1 MTYYSK
7 ETMAFENIECLKPTT
22 CKSCQADGCG
32 INGECEQCLRNRA
45 WNKEYIE
52 THLFKCDEYFRNY
65 HASGKHET
73 FKKTVY
79 RMPNEKPYLYYGI
92 EIEVKF
98 NEDILRV
105 FCVDDDGYD
114 DEETVS
120 DDCET
125 MLKEFTEATG
135 GMFVYEKDGSLYNGV
150 EFISRPTSYARWTD
164 KDTIEKLEAGFDVLK
179 KWGAWENQPDTNGMH
194 VHISRKFFDYGQGDV
209 EKQRQ
214 MYEDMDW
221 LFQYYQNELEKI
233 AGRKYTQY
241 CQSKMTKIKNEYNIG
256 AQNNGDNR
264 WNVELEIK
272 GKMKKGG
279 SMASGDHYSAVSL
292 SGPTIEGRI
301 FKSTIDVKN
310 VIGNIEVMRNFS
322 HAVRNGEI
330 VGKTLNDILHTK
342 DNMYLDQ
349 VILNTRKECYKQ
361 NTKLKKELKEI
372 NKKIREAKAKN
383 DQALETQ
390 IKFLE
395 SDKQIWKDKIKE
407 SEFDINRVLKDEMEI
422 K

>member
-22 CKSCQADGCG
+22 CKSCQADGYG
-32 INGECEQCLRNRA
+32 IYGECEQCLRNRA

-65 HASGKHET
+65 HAGGKHDT

-98 NEDILRV
+98 DEEYLKV
-105 FCVDDDGYD
+105 FYTDDDGYD
-114 DEETVS
+114 DESQTS

-150 EFISRPTSYARWTD
+150 EFISRPTSYARWID
-164 KDTIEKLEAGFDVLK
+164 KDTIKKLEAGIEVLK
-179 KWGAWENQPDTNGMH
+179 KWGAYSDQPDTNGMH
-194 VHISRKFFDYGQGDV
+194 VHISRKFFDYGERDLT
-209 EKQRQ
+209 KQRQ

-221 LFQYYQNELEKI
+221 LFQYYQDELEKI

-241 CQSKMTKIKNEYNIG
+241 CASKMEKIKREYGIG
-256 AQNNGDNR
+256 TQNNRDCR
-264 WNVELEIK
+264 WNIELEVK

-279 SMASGDHYSAVSL
+279 NMAEGDHYSAVSI

-301 FKSTIDVKN
+301 FKSTIDVAHI
-310 VIGNIEVMRNFS
+310 IGNIEVMRNFS

-342 DNMYLDQ
+342 ENMYLDG
-349 VILNTRKECYKQ
+349 VIDGIRKELYKKGAQ
-361 NTKLKKELKEI
+361 LKRELKEI
-372 NKKIREAKAKN
+372 NKKLRENKAKGN
-383 DQALETQ
+383 ETQ
-390 IKFLE
+390 VKFLE
-395 SDKQIWKDKIKE
+395 SDKNIWKDKIKDT
-407 SEFDINRVLKDEMEI
+407 EFNIDKVVKDEMEI